1 MRGTIRKIIKPSFA
15 NEPEKAEIKVQA
27 DDLYQGIRVEN
38 VLTDE
43 KGEKVQLKEGAEVD
57 VVIEADPNATKKPA

>member
-1 MRGTIRKIIKPSFA
+1 MRGTVRKIIKPSFA
-15 NEPEKAEIKVQA
+15 NEPEKAEIKVQEA

-43 KGEKVQLKEGAEVD
+43 KGEKVQREKRSNSRRRG
-57 VVIEADPNATKKPA
+57 

>member
-1 MRGTIRKIIKPSFA
+1 MRGTVRKIIKPSFA
-15 NEPEKAEIKVQA
+15 NEPEKAEIKVQEA

-43 KGEKVQLKEGAEVD
+43 KGEKVQLKAQRLM
-57 VVIEADPNATKKPA
+57 